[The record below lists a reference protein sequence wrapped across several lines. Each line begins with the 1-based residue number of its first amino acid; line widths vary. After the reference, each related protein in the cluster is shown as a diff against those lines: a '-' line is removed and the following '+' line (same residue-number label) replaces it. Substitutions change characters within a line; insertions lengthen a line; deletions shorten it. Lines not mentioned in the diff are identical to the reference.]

1 RLHAP
6 TARMAKLLG
15 RQLQARLVASR
26 ERHLAGST
34 ARRELAHERDGDLR
48 GASEDQHLPRQ
59 VSAIAH
65 SHSPRRRA
73 RSERSVP
80 RGSTL
85 ARSSLKR
92 SRPGYIAASVCG
104 RRRASLARYT
114 RPPAAATSSSAAS
127 SASRRPAA
135 SAGMSTA
142 SVQPSSG
149 NESRPPE
156 PGPKRLSTAR
166 YIGNRRARNPCTI
179 LTSSS

>member
-1 RLHAP
+1 
-6 TARMAKLLG
+6 
-15 RQLQARLVASR
+15 
-26 ERHLAGST
+26 
-34 ARRELAHERDGDLR
+34 HERDGDLR
-48 GASEDQHLPRQ
+48 GAAEDQHPPRQ

-127 SASRRPAA
+127 IASRKPAA
-135 SAGMSTA
+135 PAVMLT
-142 SVQPSSG
+142 
-149 NESRPPE
+149 PPHH
-156 PGPKRLSTAR
+156 PPTL
-166 YIGNRRARNPCTI
+166 
-179 LTSSS
+179 